1 MAHNNNKYLLDS
13 IVCDKC
19 FLFLKK
25 IYSYGANKEQKFVT
39 PKDGKWKSPHKTP
52 FVEPQEL
59 KRWAVLDT
67 AGLRKGVVIFDS
79 RVNSG
84 LAEPGSNNFIII

>member
-1 MAHNNNKYLLDS
+1 M
-13 IVCDKC
+13 
-19 FLFLKK
+19 
-25 IYSYGANKEQKFVT
+25 T
-39 PKDGKWKSPHKTP
+39 PKDGKWQSPHKTP

-79 RVNSG
+79 KVNSV
-84 LAEPGSNNFIII
+84 LVEPERKMI